1 MRALLRFGTACGVL
15 VLAAG
20 FPVRASEP
28 SIAVAIV
35 VALGNDAPT
44 GLQEVALIYR
54 RKKRFWPDGGKIN
67 PVNLPTKNL
76 QRRLFSQF
84 VLRSSP
90 EELERYWN
98 NMYFQGESPPFVL
111 DSEEAVLRFVARTR
125 GAIGYVNYCS
135 VDARVKVA
143 MVFTSTGRVSE
154 ATARASCPG

>member
-1 MRALLRFGTACGVL
+1 MRAPLLIGTACGLL
-15 VLAAG
+15 VLGAG
-20 FPVRASEP
+20 LSVGASEP
-28 SIAVAIV
+28 SMTVAVV
-35 VALGNDAPT
+35 VALGTDAPT
-44 GLQEVALIYR
+44 EFQDVALIYR
-54 RKKRFWPDGGKIN
+54 RKKRFWPDGSKVI
-67 PVNLPTKNL
+67 PVNLPANNF
-76 QRRLFSQF
+76 QRHLFSQV

-90 EELERYWN
+90 EALEQYWN

-111 DSEEAVLRFVARTR
+111 GSEEAVLRFVSRTQ